1 MEENMEEKKFTA
13 EEVEEATNSVRFS
26 EFQKAIDII
35 EKGARE
41 DIEKEGKEEI
51 DENER

>member
-1 MEENMEEKKFTA
+1 MEEVENKKFTA
-13 EEVEEATNSVRFS
+13 EEVEEAISSVRFS

-41 DIEKEGKEEI
+41 DIEKDEQE
-51 DENER
+51 ENER